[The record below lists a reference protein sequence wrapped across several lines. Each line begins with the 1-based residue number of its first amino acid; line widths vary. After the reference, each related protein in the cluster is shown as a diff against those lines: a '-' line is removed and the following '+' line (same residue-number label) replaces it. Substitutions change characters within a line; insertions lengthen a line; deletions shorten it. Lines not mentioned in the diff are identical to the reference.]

1 MDARVANGFLDARE
15 PVFHV
20 GSDDEIVRLFMKA
33 IDVADREMA
42 NFQQMLAG
50 IANYLLGLVYTLD
63 RNKRM
68 ERNPYMVS
76 QIDQA
81 RMIMHE
87 HIESRLTIQDIAVRV
102 GVGYST
108 FRKNF
113 KKYTGMSPAAYF
125 QDLRIRRAEDL
136 LRTTGMPV
144 KEIAYR
150 LDFGSADYFRHCSG
164 AGQGAL
170 RGNSADNAQKARVIY
185 QIVGVAVG
193 RRFIK
198 FAAGSKLSNDY
209 MEKQLTVKA
218 GLIGVGLNTY
228 WDQFDGLLDRLNGY
242 RAKYSGVCRIWM
254 PKSSMQVWWIPRKR
268 RPRRQGIFVAKGWKS
283 CSCLSPPMP
292 CRRRCCLLCS
302 R

>member
-136 LRTTGMPV
+136 LRTTDMPV

-150 LDFGSADYFRHCSG
+150 LDFGSADYFS
-164 AGQGAL
+164 AL
-170 RGNSADNAQKARVIY
+170 FRSRTGRTPREFRG
-185 QIVGVAVG
+185 
-193 RRFIK
+193 
-198 FAAGSKLSNDY
+198 
-209 MEKQLTVKA
+209 
-218 GLIGVGLNTY
+218 
-228 WDQFDGLLDRLNGY
+228 
-242 RAKYSGVCRIWM
+242 
-254 PKSSMQVWWIPRKR
+254 
-268 RPRRQGIFVAKGWKS
+268 
-283 CSCLSPPMP
+283 
-292 CRRRCCLLCS
+292 
-302 R
+302 